1 MLDLIETQ
9 SACLIFC
16 SKDIET
22 IKLCEYVFGDVK
34 NVYFVNNNILNRF
47 PCKLFSPK
55 KLLTIIL
62 RKKYS
67 KMSCEDILNLLE
79 MTDTER
85 IDRQWRYLGNDKW
98 IYSVALGIALGKKNF
113 CMPWMPTIDYQEYRN
128 SLIINAMKKVNGKVL
143 FPLAEMKEFRFID
156 KQDIVIKHFNINM

>member
-22 IKLCEYVFGDVK
+22 IKLCEYVFEDVK
-34 NVYFVNNNILNRF
+34 DVYFV
-47 PCKLFSPK
+47 
-55 KLLTIIL
+55 
-62 RKKYS
+62 
-67 KMSCEDILNLLE
+67 
-79 MTDTER
+79 
-85 IDRQWRYLGNDKW
+85 RQWRYLGNDKW

-113 CMPWMPTIDYQEYRN
+113 CMPWMPTMDYQEYRN

-143 FPLAEMKEFRFID
+143 FPLGEVKEFRFID
-156 KQDIVIKHFNINM
+156 KQDIVIKHFNNSM